1 MWHEIA
7 GLGSWIFEIA
17 RDHAASPRCPISMSQ
32 RASYYW
38 AAQGTSACGHAVTRF
53 TDLAAGRQ
61 DDKPF
66 TFKYFLNDRYLRRA
80 GSCK

>member
-1 MWHEIA
+1 
-7 GLGSWIFEIA
+7 
-17 RDHAASPRCPISMSQ
+17 MSQ